1 MSDERTAKEVKTAV
15 NSALKGDYVKLA
27 SEIAAAKRVKTGLL
41 SFDEQTGGGL
51 PMGVPISIQGRKSVG
66 KSAWCYNMLGKAQ
79 EQYGGVL
86 FVVQAESG
94 FDGEWATQCGLPPN
108 QTIVYEGE
116 DLKPSLELVLRIMRE
131 QKPTAVLLDSLS
143 MLSGNSTSSLVDSK
157 SRGERAVP
165 INEFFRK
172 MIGAMDRKNPP
183 LFLYIE
189 HLHPVMDRP
198 GLTTTGGETKGYAN
212 GMEIRLTI
220 DSYICTDH
228 QSYSDEKKKVELP
241 VQAKV
246 AWEIKKSKACPFRG
260 QGTYNLGLRET
271 SFCRPGEID
280 DFDEL
285 VVRGIL
291 SGHIHKAGSWFTI
304 IETGDKYQGAEQFK
318 SGVSKS
324 TLEQIIA
331 RPRPDGGEANSPVK
345 TIKTKAG
352 KRGGGAKG
360 RPGGGESAAPVVAD
374 GAEDDGQSESPTA
387 EVVAGEDSEGS
398 SE

>member
-131 QKPTAVLLDSLS
+131 QKPTAVLLYSLS

-157 SRGERAVP
+157 SRGERAVT

-172 MIGAMDRKNPP
+172 I
-183 LFLYIE
+183 
-189 HLHPVMDRP
+189 
-198 GLTTTGGETKGYAN
+198 
-212 GMEIRLTI
+212 
-220 DSYICTDH
+220 S
-228 QSYSDEKKKVELP
+228 
-241 VQAKV
+241 
-246 AWEIKKSKACPFRG
+246 
-260 QGTYNLGLRET
+260 
-271 SFCRPGEID
+271 
-280 DFDEL
+280 
-285 VVRGIL
+285 
-291 SGHIHKAGSWFTI
+291 
-304 IETGDKYQGAEQFK
+304 
-318 SGVSKS
+318 
-324 TLEQIIA
+324 
-331 RPRPDGGEANSPVK
+331 
-345 TIKTKAG
+345 
-352 KRGGGAKG
+352 
-360 RPGGGESAAPVVAD
+360 
-374 GAEDDGQSESPTA
+374 
-387 EVVAGEDSEGS
+387 
-398 SE
+398 